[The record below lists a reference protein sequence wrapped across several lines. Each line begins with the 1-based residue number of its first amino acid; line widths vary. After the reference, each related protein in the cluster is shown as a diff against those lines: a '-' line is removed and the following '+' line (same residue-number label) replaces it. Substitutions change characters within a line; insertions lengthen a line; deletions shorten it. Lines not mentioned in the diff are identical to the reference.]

1 MLLRCLDEARL
12 RSREAP
18 RCQAATASPSAP
30 ACDAHLG
37 HRHERLSRSW
47 IQTAWQWAPGHHDS
61 TAACRAVL
69 RQFHFPPPGST
80 AACGSAA
87 LGLPSHLALL
97 LMFGGVKTAVIARC
111 VQSCGP
117 VRLHYNLQYFNSIT
131 TSRPRRSGLA
141 PLPEAGAFARPSV
154 AGRETS
160 RPPCAESGFLSRLRT
175 ASKTSPSAV
184 AAAPSSA
191 PIAPARG
198 GARTTSAY
206 IRQPG
211 GVHAGAARCGA
222 VRGGAGRVRG
232 GAGRVRTSCRY
243 DSSCT

>member
-97 LMFGGVKTAVIARC
+97 LMFGGVETAVNTATTGCDVCKAADQFAYTTTYSISTRSQRV
-111 VQSCGP
+111 VQGGAASPHCQRQALLRGRALRVERRH
-117 VRLHYNLQYFNSIT
+117 VRLVLNQ
-131 TSRPRRSGLA
+131 
-141 PLPEAGAFARPSV
+141 AFYHV
-154 AGRETS
+154 
-160 RPPCAESGFLSRLRT
+160 
-175 ASKTSPSAV
+175 
-184 AAAPSSA
+184 
-191 PIAPARG
+191 
-198 GARTTSAY
+198 
-206 IRQPG
+206 
-211 GVHAGAARCGA
+211 
-222 VRGGAGRVRG
+222 
-232 GAGRVRTSCRY
+232 
-243 DSSCT
+243 

>member
-37 HRHERLSRSW
+37 HPHERLSRSW

-87 LGLPSHLALL
+87 LGLPSHLASSTALCL
-97 LMFGGVKTAVIARC
+97 GGWKRPLNGAPPDVLCAKLRT
-111 VQSCGP
+111 SS
-117 VRLHYNLQYFNSIT
+117 LTLQLTVFQLDHNES
-131 TSRPRRSGLA
+131 SKEERPR
-141 PLPEAGAFARPSV
+141 P
-154 AGRETS
+154 
-160 RPPCAESGFLSRLRT
+160 
-175 ASKTSPSAV
+175 
-184 AAAPSSA
+184 
-191 PIAPARG
+191 PARG
-198 GARTTSAY
+198 RRFCEAERCGSRDVTSAL
-206 IRQPG
+206 
-211 GVHAGAARCGA
+211 C
-222 VRGGAGRVRG
+222 
-232 GAGRVRTSCRY
+232 
-243 DSSCT
+243 